1 MKDTISFMPLIT
13 CPDCGSEVSTAA
25 AACPHCGR
33 PMAPVAAP
41 TPQATAGAEET
52 LWRGTPSLALVS
64 GKIFG
69 VIVAAIVIPL
79 ILYFFYDQL
88 AQYAHWIWIILALI
102 LLWLIGGIGIAIARI
117 KATIYKVTTQRVIIE
132 TGLTTKKVE
141 DIDLRTIDDT
151 QFQQRFIERLLGI
164 GNVTITSSD
173 KVAPNYVLHGVHD
186 PRALRE
192 LIRANAYHVS
202 QRQLFTRAT

>member
-1 MKDTISFMPLIT
+1 MPLIT
-13 CPDCGSEVSTAA
+13 CPDCGHEVSPSA
-25 AACPHCGR
+25 AACPHCAR
-33 PMAPVAAP
+33 PMAPLAAP
-41 TPQATAGAEET
+41 TPQATAGAEDT
-52 LWRGTPSLALVS
+52 LWRGTPSLILVA

-69 VIVAAIVIPL
+69 LVLVAIVIPV

-88 AQYAHWIWIILALI
+88 AQYAHWIWLLFAIV
-102 LLWLIGGIGIAIARI
+102 LLWLIIGIAIAIARI
-117 KATIYKVTTQRVIIE
+117 KATIYTVTNQRVIME

-151 QFQQRFIERLLGI
+151 QFQQSLTERMLGI

-173 KVAPNYVLHGVHD
+173 KVAPNYVLRGIRD

-192 LIRANAYHVS
+192 LIRANAYHLS
-202 QRQLFTRAT
+202 QRQLFTRTT